1 MSSLN
6 SLLLSVVFAYGHTT
20 LSTQSGTVQRE
31 RRQKNPNSVVSFR
44 TANRSIYLKKNL
56 LKKGGLVCSGVI
68 YSPNS
73 ACCLGINTLRAEKAT
88 TLGDK
93 MEVGRGL
100 EKRNMREK
108 DGEVDQKGRNYEKKL
123 TVLVEIEGE
132 DRITMMELLKKVRE
146 DCGVVIGCRYKTP
159 KEYELTMEEDK
170 GKEKLLDG
178 LRIKKSRVMAKEVDC
193 MEMVVS
199 FLGLPTYIQDEE
211 ILRKLS
217 DWGVKAASRVK
228 RRMWPGT
235 DIADGTRFLK
245 VKFNEEVK
253 SLPYS
258 TKFETLGGTEHFRV
272 IHDRQ
277 VKVCRLCI
285 QPGHI
290 VRDCPSFRCFKCD
303 KQGHYARECKEENCK
318 LCNMR
323 PGLCVCETPAEMSE
337 ENIVE
342 REPGLY
348 DLYEMD
354 EEEESEEEEGATI
367 GKEEGRDTWSGE
379 ERTGEWRAIEN
390 VSSQEEGV
398 PRRRRRD
405 REKKRKRGERNQE
418 RRSWSV
424 KTEKGRQQKVMVR
437 DRRLTAQKGKAKRY
451 RRREEEERERYRRV

>member
-1 MSSLN
+1 M
-6 SLLLSVVFAYGHTT
+6 
-20 LSTQSGTVQRE
+20 
-31 RRQKNPNSVVSFR
+31 
-44 TANRSIYLKKNL
+44 
-56 LKKGGLVCSGVI
+56 
-68 YSPNS
+68 
-73 ACCLGINTLRAEKAT
+73 
-88 TLGDK
+88 
-93 MEVGRGL
+93 
-100 EKRNMREK
+100 
-108 DGEVDQKGRNYEKKL
+108 
-123 TVLVEIEGE
+123 
-132 DRITMMELLKKVRE
+132 
-146 DCGVVIGCRYKTP
+146 
-159 KEYELTMEEDK
+159 
-170 GKEKLLDG
+170 
-178 LRIKKSRVMAKEVDC
+178 
-193 MEMVVS
+193 VS

-217 DWGVKAASRVK
+217 DWGVNAASRVK

-303 KQGHYARECKEENCK
+303 KQGHYARECKEENCNM
-318 LCNMR
+318 CNMR